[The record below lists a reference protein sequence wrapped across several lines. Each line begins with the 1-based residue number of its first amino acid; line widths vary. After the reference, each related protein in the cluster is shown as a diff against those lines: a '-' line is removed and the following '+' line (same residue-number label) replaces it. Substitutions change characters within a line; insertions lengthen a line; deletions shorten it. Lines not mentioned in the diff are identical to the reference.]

1 MANNEDICCS
11 CGNITS
17 FPEAFFHNFHVADV
31 GIIVCASGKFSF
43 CCEDVDYVVN
53 KGETAFLSHG
63 VCFSVTSHST
73 DCSVV
78 IILYRV
84 DSIRNI
90 LGSTVVG
97 MRYMSILNPRA
108 CWVMHT
114 GHEDEL
120 T

>member
-63 VCFSVTSHST
+63 VCASQSPATAQTAPLSS
-73 DCSVV
+73 S
-78 IILYRV
+78 
-84 DSIRNI
+84 SIGWTPSAI
-90 LGSTVVG
+90 S
-97 MRYMSILNPRA
+97 SAAP
-108 CWVMHT
+108 W
-114 GHEDEL
+114 
-120 T
+120 